1 MFQNLD
7 RRIKNEN
14 KRKRVDRE
22 TDSQT
27 LKGFRNTY
35 FHNQELLP
43 IFSEPNFGAKNDG
56 NGLKAQFWARRVPTG
71 APNERKSVFWAFFV
85 YF

>member
-1 MFQNLD
+1 M
-7 RRIKNEN
+7 
-14 KRKRVDRE
+14 
-22 TDSQT
+22 T

-71 APNERKSVFWAFFV
+71 A
-85 YF
+85 

>member
-1 MFQNLD
+1 MASLAN
-7 RRIKNEN
+7 I
-14 KRKRVDRE
+14 
-22 TDSQT
+22 TMA

-71 APNERKSVFWAFFV
+71 A
-85 YF
+85 